1 MLKKNNLLASVL
13 VISSIALGNAG
24 STVYLPAMPIMTAAL
39 HTTGAMMQLSL
50 SLFLIGFSVS
60 QLFYGPLSD
69 AFGRKSNL
77 IWGLIIFIIGSIL
90 SALANNITLLLT
102 GRIIEGI
109 GIGATNVV
117 GYALIRDIYS
127 GVKLTMQLSYISVFV
142 GSVPLIAPIIG
153 GYLVVYVNWQ
163 ACFYFLSI
171 IAVILLVLKIFY
183 LEETVTIRDP
193 MACCPRVVCANY
205 GYLLKSRVYMGYAL
219 VAAIS
224 VGTVFTV
231 GSTLPFLLVN
241 GFGVSPALYGWIA
254 GIPAFGYLSGSF
266 MSGKLA
272 YFFSLPKLILFG
284 SLLGLLSMAVGLILN
299 IWIVPFSLYTLIA
312 PIVFF
317 MFGMGFLVPTG
328 SSGAMA
334 PFPKLAGSASA
345 LLCGFMFFF
354 ASLLVGIG
362 SHLRII
368 TPAPL
373 FILLGIICIFDL
385 FFLRF
390 VTYMKP
396 QIPNAG
402 LS

>member
-1 MLKKNNLLASVL
+1 MPKKNNLLASVL
-13 VISSIALGNAG
+13 VISAIALGNGG
-24 STVYLPAMPIMTAAL
+24 STLYLPAMPIITKAL

-50 SLFLIGFSVS
+50 SLFLIGFSIS
-60 QLFYGPLSD
+60 QLFYGPISD
-69 AFGRKSNL
+69 AFGRKSSL
-77 IWGLIIFIIGSIL
+77 IGGLIIFIIGSIL
-90 SALANNITLLLT
+90 SALANNIVLLLT

-109 GIGATNVV
+109 GIGAANVV

-153 GYLVVYVNWQ
+153 GYLVVYINWQ
-163 ACFYFLSI
+163 ACFYFLSML
-171 IAVILLVLKIFY
+171 AFILLLLKIFL
-183 LEETVTIRDP
+183 LEETVTVRDP
-193 MACCPRVVCANY
+193 MACYPVVVCRNY
-205 GYLLKSRVYMGYAL
+205 GNLLNSAIYMGYAL

-254 GIPAFGYLSGSF
+254 GIPALGYLSGSF
-266 MSGKLA
+266 LSGKLA
-272 YFFSLPKLILFG
+272 YLFSLPKLILFG
-284 SLLGLLSMAVGLILN
+284 SLLGLLSMVVGLIMN
-299 IWIVPFSLYTLIA
+299 IWIVPFSLYTLII
-312 PIVFF
+312 PLIFF

-334 PFPKLAGSASA
+334 PFPRLAGSASA

-354 ASLLVGIG
+354 ASILVAIG
-362 SHLRII
+362 SHLHII

-373 FILLGIICIFDL
+373 FILLSIVCLFDL
-385 FFLRF
+385 LFLGF
-390 VTYMKP
+390 VTYRKP
-396 QIPNAG
+396 RIHNSG

>member
-1 MLKKNNLLASVL
+1 MPKKNNLLASIL
-13 VISSIALGNAG
+13 VISAIALGNGG
-24 STVYLPAMPIMTAAL
+24 STLYLPAMPIITTAL

-50 SLFLIGFSVS
+50 SLFLIGFSIS

-69 AFGRKSNL
+69 AFGRKSSL
-77 IWGLIIFIIGSIL
+77 IGGLIIFIIGSIL
-90 SALANNITLLLT
+90 SALANNIALLLI
-102 GRIIEGI
+102 GRVIEGI
-109 GIGATNVV
+109 GIGAANVV

-153 GYLVVYVNWQ
+153 GYLVVYINWQ
-163 ACFYFLSI
+163 ACFYFLSM
-171 IAVILLVLKIFY
+171 IAFILLLLKIFL
-183 LEETVTIRDP
+183 LEETVTVRDP
-193 MACCPRVVCANY
+193 MACYPAVVCKNY
-205 GYLLKSRVYMGYAL
+205 GNLLSSAIYMGYAL

-254 GIPAFGYLSGSF
+254 GIPALGYLSGSF
-266 MSGKLA
+266 LSGKLA
-272 YFFSLPKLILFG
+272 YLFSLPKLILFG
-284 SLLGLLSMAVGLILN
+284 SLLGLLSMVVGLIMN
-299 IWIVPFSLYTLIA
+299 IWIVPFSLYTLII
-312 PIVFF
+312 PLVFF

-334 PFPKLAGSASA
+334 PFPRLAGSASA

-354 ASLLVGIG
+354 ASILVAIG

-373 FILLGIICIFDL
+373 FILLSIVCLFDL
-385 FFLRF
+385 LFLGF
-390 VTYMKP
+390 VTYRKP
-396 QIPNAG
+396 RIHNSG